1 MRFKATSR
9 TPFKATSRTPS
20 KRGQPEHQMQVAL
33 FKWAKLAAGADPR
46 IGLMFAIPNGGARN
60 AIVASKLKA
69 EGVKAGV
76 PDVFL
81 PVPVGEYHGLWIEL
95 KVKPNRLSP
104 EQLDWMWK
112 LRRAG
117 YRAETVYDDWDK
129 ARRLVEA
136 YLRGEGPF

>member
-1 MRFKATSR
+1 MRFKATSQ
-9 TPFKATSRTPS
+9 TPS
-20 KRGQPEHQMQVAL
+20 KRGQPEHRMQVAL
-33 FKWAKLAAGADPR
+33 FKWAKLAAATDPR

-69 EGVKAGV
+69 EGVKPGV

-81 PVPVGEYHGLWIEL
+81 PVPAGEYHGLWIEL
-95 KVKPNRLSP
+95 KVKPNKPSP
-104 EQLDWMWK
+104 EQQDWIRK
-112 LRRAG
+112 LILAG
-117 YRAETVYDDWDK
+117 YRVEVVYDDWDR

>member
-1 MRFKATSR
+1 MRFTD
-9 TPFKATSRTPS
+9 TNRTPS
-20 KRGQPEHQMQVAL
+20 KRGQPEHRMQVAL

-69 EGVKAGV
+69 EGVKPGV

-95 KVKPNRLSP
+95 KVKPNKPSP
-104 EQLDWMWK
+104 EQHDWIRK
-112 LRRAG
+112 LIIAG
-117 YRAETVYDDWDK
+117 YRVEVVYDDWDR